1 MYLFLFRRTHQDR
14 EQFLTFS
21 VIFRFHIYYNR
32 EKAAKEH
39 DQLMHKVIRK
49 GFHQGTA
56 GTDRS
61 FDNKNMNSIWKGC
74 GSIRTKQWKAGYL

>member
-1 MYLFLFRRTHQDR
+1 
-14 EQFLTFS
+14 
-21 VIFRFHIYYNR
+21 
-32 EKAAKEH
+32 
-39 DQLMHKVIRK
+39 MHKVIRK